1 MTESAGI
8 ILLYCIAMVVA
19 IFSRRLR
26 VPYTT
31 SLLLAGIAL
40 GAMNVAA
47 LPHLTRDLLFEVF
60 LPGLLFEAA
69 YHLEVHELREN
80 SWTIS
85 LLAIPGVAIAIA
97 LTAALIVG
105 AAALTGGHLP
115 WQTAFRSACI
125 SGSLSA

>member
-8 ILLYCIAMVVA
+8 ILLYCIATVVA
-19 IFSRRLR
+19 ITSRLLR

-40 GAMNVAA
+40 GAMHVAT

-69 YHLEVHELREN
+69 YHLETLD
-80 SWTIS
+80 
-85 LLAIPGVAIAIA
+85 P
-97 LTAALIVG
+97 IVVKR
-105 AAALTGGHLP
+105 
-115 WQTAFRSACI
+115 RSE
-125 SGSLSA
+125 SGDSMTLSMPD